1 MQAEWFLACFGIAA
15 IRDKIMQPFY
25 TTKDIGKGTGLG
37 LSLVQNIVRAHQG
50 ELVLNTKSPNTEFIL
65 SLHIS
70 QKSKSV
76 AKP

>member
-1 MQAEWFLACFGIAA
+1 
-15 IRDKIMQPFY
+15 MQPFY